1 MPLEILSELKRYAH
15 YVERNFLYL
24 GINMIMILFI
34 RTSHSIHDFHT
45 LSSIMIIMSELDNDN
60 AVGDTPLHDVMFSS
74 YHHLLS

>member
-1 MPLEILSELKRYAH
+1 
-15 YVERNFLYL
+15 
-24 GINMIMILFI
+24 MIMILVI